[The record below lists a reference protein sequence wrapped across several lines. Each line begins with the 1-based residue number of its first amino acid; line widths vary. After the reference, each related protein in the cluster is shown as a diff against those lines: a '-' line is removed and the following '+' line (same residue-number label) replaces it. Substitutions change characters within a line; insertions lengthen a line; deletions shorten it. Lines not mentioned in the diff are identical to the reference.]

1 MKPVNVGEVPGP
13 YNLVEVFEEA
23 TKKFADLELFGTKD
37 VGSGEYRWVT
47 YRQVAERVD
56 KLRGGLAGLG
66 VGPGDG
72 VAIISNNRVEW
83 AVAAYASY
91 GRGARF
97 VPMYEAELTRI
108 WKYIISDSG
117 CKLLF
122 VATPEIAAKV
132 APFVDE
138 IDSLEYIVLLDG
150 DGHDSMADLERRG
163 AEQPVESTHPDG
175 EDIAGLIYT
184 SGTTGNPKGV
194 LLSHRNLS
202 SNVLAIFD
210 ARPGNIGPGD
220 RTLSFLPWAH
230 SFGQI
235 AELHLLVHAGASTGF
250 AESPKTI
257 IDDIGIV
264 RPTILVAV
272 PRIFNKI
279 YEGLHKKM
287 AERGGLSKFLFEMGK
302 AAAIAKREGRGGLL
316 NGLKLAIADRLVF
329 SKIRQ
334 RFGGRLKLAMSSSAA
349 LNRKIAEFFH
359 DVGVPAYEAWGMTEL
374 SPAHTLNLPEA
385 NKFGSVGRP
394 ILGSWVEID
403 RSLTG
408 PDSKDGEIIAYGPNV
423 MVGYHNLPEETAKVL
438 RQDGGLRT
446 GDRGW
451 VDEDGFMF
459 ITGRIKE
466 QYKLENGKYI
476 FPSELEEAIKL
487 SSFIEH
493 CMLEGA
499 NRAFNVALVVPDF
512 EVLEA
517 WATKQGLSAE
527 REALV
532 TKKEIVALIEEEVRK
547 YCSEFARYEVPRK
560 VLVVSESF
568 TTENGIL
575 TPTLKLKRREVN
587 KRYGE
592 KIAALFG

>member
-13 YNLVEVFEEA
+13 YNLVELFEEA

-37 VGSGEYRWVT
+37 TDSGEYRWVT

-56 KLRGGLAGLG
+56 NLRGGLAGLG

-83 AVAAYASY
+83 AVASYASY

-132 APFVDE
+132 ASFVTE
-138 IDSLEYIVLLDG
+138 IESLERIVLIDG
-150 DGHDSMADLERRG
+150 DGVDSMAELERRG
-163 AEQPVESTHPDG
+163 AEQTVESIHPDG

-257 IDDIGIV
+257 IDDIGNV

-287 AERGGLSKFLFEMGK
+287 AERGGLAKFLFEMGK
-302 AAAIAKREGRGGLL
+302 AAALAKREGRGGLL
-316 NGLKLAIADRLVF
+316 NGIKLAIADRLVF
-329 SKIRQ
+329 VKIRQ
-334 RFGGRLKLAMSSSAA
+334 RFGGRLKMAMSSSAA

-438 RQDGGLRT
+438 KEDGGLRT

-451 VDEDGFMF
+451 VDEDGF

-487 SSFIEH
+487 SSFVEH

-517 WATKQGLSAE
+517 WATKQGLAAE

-532 TKKEIVALIEEEVRK
+532 TKKEIVALLEEEVRK
-547 YCSEFARYEVPRK
+547 HCSEFARYEVPRK
-560 VLVVSESF
+560 VLVVAESF

-587 KRYGE
+587 KRYAE
-592 KIAALFG
+592 KIAALFS

>member
-1 MKPVNVGEVPGP
+1 MKPINVGEVPGP
-13 YNLVEVFEEA
+13 YNLVELFEDA
-23 TKKFADLELFGTKD
+23 TKKFANLELFGTKD
-37 VGSGEYRWVT
+37 VASGEYRWVT
-47 YRQVAERVD
+47 YGQVAERVD
-56 KLRGGLAGLG
+56 NLRGGLAWLG

-72 VAIISNNRVEW
+72 VAIISNNSVEW

-122 VATPEIAAKV
+122 VANQEIAAKV
-132 APFVDE
+132 ESFVTE
-138 IDSLEYIVLLDG
+138 IDSLERIVVLDG
-150 DGHDSMADLERRG
+150 DGPDSLAELERRG
-163 AEQPVESTHPDG
+163 AEQSVESLHPDG
-175 EDIAGLIYT
+175 QDIAGLIYT

-202 SNVLAIFD
+202 SNVLALYD
-210 ARPGNIGPGD
+210 AKPGNIGPGD

-235 AELHLLVHAGASTGF
+235 AELHMLVHAGASTGF
-250 AESPKTI
+250 AEAPSTI
-257 IDDIGIV
+257 IDDIGKV

-279 YEGLHKKM
+279 YDGLHKKM
-287 AERGGLSKFLFEMGK
+287 AERGGLAKFLFEMGK

-316 NGLKLAIADRLVF
+316 NSIKLAIADRVVF
-329 SKIRQ
+329 VKIRE
-334 RFGGRLKLAMSSSAA
+334 RFGGRLKLAISSSAA

-359 DVGVPAYEAWGMTEL
+359 DVGAPVYEAWGMTEL
-374 SPAHTLNLPEA
+374 SPGHTLNLPEA

-394 ILGSWVEID
+394 ILGSWIEID

-438 RQDGGLRT
+438 REDGGLRT

-451 VDEDGFMF
+451 VDEDGFLF

-476 FPSELEEAIKL
+476 FPTELEETIKL

-493 CMLEGA
+493 CMIEGA
-499 NRAFNVALVVPDF
+499 NRSYNVALIVPDF
-512 EVLEA
+512 EVLDA
-517 WATKQGLSAE
+517 WAAEQGLAAK
-527 REALV
+527 REELV
-532 TKKEIVALIEEEVRK
+532 ARQEIVALIEEEVRR
-547 YCSEFARYEVPRK
+547 CCAEFARYEIPRK